1 MDNTDNTDKMDK
13 TDNTAVIDRYRAYQK
28 KYRDKK
34 PYMNNYSA
42 KKCYWKAWYS
52 DDFIKELFKIHG
64 DEAFTILKKMKKE
77 QKDKIQEQQKN
88 DVSKLLLQSLKT
100 ATI

>member
-1 MDNTDNTDKMDK
+1 MDNTDNTDIINK
-13 TDNTAVIDRYRAYQK
+13 RREYLK
-28 KYRDKK
+28 KYREKK

-42 KKCYWKAWYS
+42 KKSYWKAWYS